1 MNGLEAIKAMMEG
14 RLVARWIYFGGG
26 RVIYKI
32 IDGNVFSKCSD
43 HDESEYSVEDDFD
56 FAEEYHEY
64 KDPELFKGWERV
76 NKQER
81 YYSIGAF
88 GGGCWQED
96 RDTHDDMLRYKNADY
111 FSRKE
116 KAEEICFKQTLFRKL
131 QRFSD
136 ENGWNENDWTHE
148 GRWEYCIKYDYDYGD
163 LYIDNYLTTRAFGQV
178 YFASHKVAEQALE
191 TFKEDLI
198 KYFTHDWSKGE

>member
-43 HDESEYSVEDDFD
+43 HDEGEYSVEDDFD
-56 FAEEYHEY
+56 FDEEYHEY

-76 NKQER
+76 NDKETFYSVGACRGVIDEQENTLGVNVLL
-81 YYSIGAF
+81 YN
-88 GGGCWQED
+88 
-96 RDTHDDMLRYKNADY
+96 NANY
-111 FSRKE
+111 FLTKE
-116 KAEEICFKQTLFRKL
+116 KAEEIDFKQTLFRKL

-136 ENGWNENDWTHE
+136 ENGGSEIDWNNYECD
-148 GRWEYCIKYDYDYGD
+148 KY
-163 LYIDNYLTTRAFGQV
+163 YIFYNHNRSELEISTACFFIDFGQV
-178 YFASHKVAEQALE
+178 YFETEEIAEQAIEL
-191 TFKEDLI
+191 FKEDLI
-198 KYFTHDWSKGE
+198 KYYTHDWSKGE

>member
-14 RLVARWIYFGGG
+14 RLVARWINFGGG

-32 IDGNVFSKCSD
+32 IDGNVYSKCD
-43 HDESEYSVEDDFD
+43 AHDESEYSVEDDFD

-76 NKQER
+76 NDKETFYSVGACRGVIDEQENTLGVNVLL
-81 YYSIGAF
+81 YN
-88 GGGCWQED
+88 
-96 RDTHDDMLRYKNADY
+96 NANY
-111 FSRKE
+111 FSTKE
-116 KAEEICFKQTLFRKL
+116 KAEEIDFKQTLFRKL

-136 ENGWNENDWTHE
+136 ENGGNEIDWNDDE
-148 GRWEYCIKYDYDYGD
+148 GNKYYIFYDYGD
-163 LYIDNYLTTRAFGQV
+163 SELRISDVWLFRDFAQV
-178 YFASHKVAEQALE
+178 YFKTQEVAEQAIE
-191 TFKEDLI
+191 RFEEDLI